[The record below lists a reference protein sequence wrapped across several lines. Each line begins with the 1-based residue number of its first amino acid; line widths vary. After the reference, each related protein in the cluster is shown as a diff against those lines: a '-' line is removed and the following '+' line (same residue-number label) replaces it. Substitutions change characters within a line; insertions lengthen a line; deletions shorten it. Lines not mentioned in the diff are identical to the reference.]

1 MALSVASTTTGDVA
15 TLTISGELDGAS
27 APQLRDEVEK
37 VAGRNPKRLVLMV
50 QDLEYIAS
58 AGIRV
63 LVYAKQKMGTGVDIY
78 VVAPQAQILDT
89 LQKTGVDRSVYVVD
103 KYDSASING

>member
-1 MALSVASTTTGDVA
+1 MALTTSSSSNDGVA
-15 TLTISGELDGAS
+15 TITLAGELDGSS
-27 APQLRDEVEK
+27 APQFRDEVDK
-37 VAGRNPKRLVLMV
+37 AFAPGTTRVVLQL

-63 LVYAKQKMGTGVDIY
+63 LVYAKQKLGSNVDIY

-89 LQKTGVDRSVYVVD
+89 LQKTGVDRSVNVVD
-103 KYDSASING
+103 KYDDKA